1 MASELLLLY
10 VCFLFYNV
18 IYKEVNEM
26 NPSIFPSIIK
36 TFFILLCSIYSFGK
50 IINTKITKKK
60 YSLFLLFSFLA
71 SPIIHYIQ
79 TIIPLPTVFTIT
91 LLAIL
96 FCFLLFRQSFSRT
109 IYISVLSIGSNYV
122 IFIILLIIMIPIIF
136 LLVTNEFSR
145 HLTETIL
152 LVLAGL
158 LQTILSFLLF
168 RTKRLRAGI
177 PTVINAFES
186 HSNIFTA
193 ILSILFSSCFYFD
206 KDVRNTAF
214 NFLLVTFVLALGI
227 ITWLDWQKTIQTDYI
242 NKNNTRQIDFLED
255 TLQERD
261 AELERLSK
269 IIHKD
274 NKLLAALEL
283 STREIL
289 TDASSEKAQ
298 SLLQELNRFSQ
309 ERSETL
315 HAYEPGQVTLPETG
329 LFSVDTMIRYLHQR
343 ALKHKIDFQLNLE
356 GKIAGIT
363 DVISEEDL
371 RTIIADLGENA
382 IIATRESEVKNI
394 RLSLERKTDGY
405 ALYFYD
411 SGEPFA
417 AEVLENF
424 GKQRCTTHAE
434 TGGSGIGLVTTSE
447 LVTKYQGEF
456 YITDEDILKPYI
468 KCVVVL
474 LKQRR

>member
-1 MASELLLLY
+1 MTLSNLPTA
-10 VCFLFYNV
+10 
-18 IYKEVNEM
+18 
-26 NPSIFPSIIK
+26 IK
-36 TFFILLCSIYSFGK
+36 AFFIILSSLYTFGK
-50 IINTKITKKK
+50 IFNTKFTQRTHYLIFFYSLLTTPIVFYVQTTLSIYTIITMTVLLAPFCLYVFK
-60 YSLFLLFSFLA
+60 YSI
-71 SPIIHYIQ
+71 PQ
-79 TIIPLPTVFTIT
+79 TVCIT
-91 LLAIL
+91 LLAIGSSYASFAL
-96 FCFLLFRQSFSRT
+96 FVMVTIPLTLLL
-109 IYISVLSIGSNYV
+109 ILSDLPN
-122 IFIILLIIMIPIIF
+122 IFIPILMLS
-136 LLVTNEFSR
+136 LV
-145 HLTETIL
+145 
-152 LVLAGL
+152 GL
-158 LQTILSFLLF
+158 LQYLFIHFLF
-168 RTKRLRAGI
+168 TTKRLRTGIPGLVNILSGNAGI
-177 PTVINAFES
+177 FISALL
-186 HSNIFTA
+186 
-193 ILSILFSSCFYFD
+193 ILSSSCFYLD
-206 KDVRNTAF
+206 ENLRNSTIH
-214 NFLLVTFVLALGI
+214 FLLMVFILSLGVL
-227 ITWLDWQKTIQTDYI
+227 TWLWWQKSIQTDYI
-242 NKNNTRQIDFLED
+242 DKNNSQQIDILESK
-255 TLQERD
+255 LQERD

-289 TDASSEKAQ
+289 ADASNEKAQ
-298 SLLQELNRFSQ
+298 SLLQELERFSK

-343 ALKHKIDFQLNLE
+343 ALKHKIDFQLSLE
-356 GKIAGIT
+356 GEIADIT
-363 DVISEEDL
+363 SFISEEDL
-371 RTIIADLGENA
+371 RTIIGDLGENA

-424 GKQRCTTHAE
+424 GKQRCTTHAA

-456 YITDEDILKPYI
+456 YITDEDIPQPYT
-468 KCVVVL
+468 KCVVVI

>member
-1 MASELLLLY
+1 MNIPNLPSTIKLFFIIFSSFYTFGKVLNIPVTLKKHCICFIFSLLTMPIIFLIQLTSPLYTILSMATLMVPLCL
-10 VCFLFYNV
+10 FLFKQPFTKTLY
-18 IYKEVNEM
+18 ITIL
-26 NPSIFPSIIK
+26 SI
-36 TFFILLCSIYSFGK
+36 G
-50 IINTKITKKK
+50 IN
-60 YSLFLLFSFLA
+60 YSLFVLMIA
-71 SPIIHYIQ
+71 
-79 TIIPLPTVFTIT
+79 V
-91 LLAIL
+91 IL
-96 FCFLLFRQSFSRT
+96 
-109 IYISVLSIGSNYV
+109 
-122 IFIILLIIMIPIIF
+122 PIIF
-136 LLVTNEFSR
+136 LLTIFETPQQ
-145 HLTETIL
+145 LTD
-152 LVLAGL
+152 
-158 LQTILSFLLF
+158 ILSLFSQGIAQLLLLFLLF
-168 RTKRLRAGI
+168 RTKRLRSGM
-177 PTVINAFES
+177 PLVINSFD
-186 HSNIFTA
+186 SNQSIFISA
-193 ILSILFSSCFYFD
+193 LIILFYSCFYLN
-206 KDVRNTAF
+206 KSIHNAYLHLLLIAF
-214 NFLLVTFVLALGI
+214 ILSLAI
-227 ITWLDWQKTIQTDYI
+227 IIWLWWQKSIQTDYI
-242 NKNNTRQIDFLED
+242 NKNNSQQIDILESK
-255 TLQERD
+255 LQERD

-289 TDASSEKAQ
+289 ADASNEKAR
-298 SLLQELNRFSQ
+298 SLLQELERFSK

-343 ALKHKIDFQLNLE
+343 ALKHKIDFQLSLE
-356 GKIAGIT
+356 GEIADIT
-363 DVISEEDL
+363 SFISEEDL
-371 RTIIADLGENA
+371 CTIIGDLGENA

-447 LVTKYQGEF
+447 LVAKYQGEF
-456 YITDEDILKPYI
+456 YITDEDILKPYT
-468 KCVVVL
+468 KCVVVI

>member
-1 MASELLLLY
+1 
-10 VCFLFYNV
+10 
-18 IYKEVNEM
+18 M
-26 NPSIFPSIIK
+26 NLSALPSLIK
-36 TFFILLCSIYSFGK
+36 AFFILLSSVYTYGRILNIHLNRKTYFITILFSLLSSLTMRFTQNSISPYSILLMSLFVTLFCSIIY
-50 IINTKITKKK
+50 KKK
-60 YSLFLLFSFLA
+60 LSLSLCLS
-71 SPIIHYIQ
+71 I
-79 TIIPLPTVFTIT
+79 
-91 LLAIL
+91 
-96 FCFLLFRQSFSRT
+96 
-109 IYISVLSIGSNYV
+109 LSIGSSYALFASLV
-122 IFIILLIIMIPIIF
+122 FITSPISFLILLYKLPEHFSAIIVLFII
-136 LLVTNEFSR
+136 
-145 HLTETIL
+145 
-152 LVLAGL
+152 GL
-158 LQTILSFLLF
+158 LQNILLYFLF
-168 RTKRLRAGI
+168 QTKRLCNGI
-177 PTVINAFES
+177 PEIANAFPENTS
-186 HSNIFTA
+186 IFIA
-193 ILSILFSSCFYFD
+193 LLLIVFSSALFIEANPKRTYLLLF
-206 KDVRNTAF
+206 AF
-214 NFLLVTFVLALGI
+214 ILALGI
-227 ITWLDWQKTIQTDYI
+227 IIWLWWQKTIQTTYI
-242 NKNNTRQIDFLED
+242 NKNNSQQIDILEGK
-255 TLQERD
+255 LQERD

-289 TDASSEKAQ
+289 TDTSSEKAQ
-298 SLLQELNRFSQ
+298 SLLQELNRFSK

-315 HAYEPGQVTLPETG
+315 HAYESGHETLPETG
-329 LFSVDTMIRYLHQR
+329 LFSVDTMLGYLHQR

-356 GKIAGIT
+356 GEIAGIT

-394 RLSLERKTDGY
+394 RLSIERKTDGY

-447 LVTKYQGEF
+447 LTAKYQGEF
-456 YITDEDILKPYI
+456 YITDEDITQPYT

>member
-1 MASELLLLY
+1 
-10 VCFLFYNV
+10 
-18 IYKEVNEM
+18 M
-26 NPSIFPSIIK
+26 NISTLPSIIK
-36 TFFILLCSIYSFGK
+36 SFFIILSSFYTFGK
-50 IINTKITKKK
+50 VLNIPITPKR
-60 YSLFLLFSFLA
+60 YRLFLLFSIFVTPIVYLVQVTFPLYTVLSMVLLTAPLCFLIYKQSISKTLYVTILSIGGNYA
-71 SPIIHYIQ
+71 LFTIIVMVIIPIISLF
-79 TIIPLPTVFTIT
+79 IIWKFPYWLADIIT
-91 LLAIL
+91 LFLL
-96 FCFLLFRQSFSRT
+96 GFFQTFLLFF
-109 IYISVLSIGSNYV
+109 
-122 IFIILLIIMIPIIF
+122 
-136 LLVTNEFSR
+136 
-145 HLTETIL
+145 
-152 LVLAGL
+152 
-158 LQTILSFLLF
+158 LF
-168 RTKRLRAGI
+168 RTNRLRTGI
-177 PTVINAFES
+177 PLVINS
-186 HSNIFTA
+186 PDSNSNIFISA
-193 ILSILFSSCFYFD
+193 LVLLLSSCFNLGNQVNNVSFHILSM
-206 KDVRNTAF
+206 AF
-214 NFLLVTFVLALGI
+214 ILALGI
-227 ITWLDWQKTIQTDYI
+227 IIWLWWQNSIQTDYI
-242 NKNNTRQIDFLED
+242 NKNNSQQIDMLEGKI
-255 TLQERD
+255 QERD

-289 TDASSEKAQ
+289 ADASNEKAQ
-298 SLLQELNRFSQ
+298 SLLQELERFSK

-315 HAYEPGQVTLPETG
+315 HAYESGHETLPATG
-329 LFSVDTMIRYLHQR
+329 LFSVDTMLGYLHQR

-356 GKIAGIT
+356 GEIADIT

-394 RLSLERKTDGY
+394 RLSIERKTDGY

-447 LVTKYQGEF
+447 LVAKYQGEF
-456 YITDEDILKPYI
+456 YITDEDILKPYT

>member
-1 MASELLLLY
+1 MFSVLTTPIIYQVQISFPLYTTLAMVLLITPLCCFTFRQNISTTLY
-10 VCFLFYNV
+10 VAVLSIGGNYALFTLIVLITIPV
-18 IYKEVNEM
+18 I
-26 NPSIFPSIIK
+26 
-36 TFFILLCSIYSFGK
+36 
-50 IINTKITKKK
+50 
-60 YSLFLLFSFLA
+60 SLFIFLKYPDQLA
-71 SPIIHYIQ
+71 D
-79 TIIPLPTVFTIT
+79 TIT
-91 LLAIL
+91 LLL
-96 FCFLLFRQSFSRT
+96 LGPLQNLLVFFLFRTNRLRT
-109 IYISVLSIGSNYV
+109 GIPLVINSLDSNRSIFISAL
-122 IFIILLIIMIPIIF
+122 IILLSSGFNPNKHVANSSLHM
-136 LLVTNEFSR
+136 LLIAF
-145 HLTETIL
+145 
-152 LVLAGL
+152 
-158 LQTILSFLLF
+158 ILS
-168 RTKRLRAGI
+168 
-177 PTVINAFES
+177 
-186 HSNIFTA
+186 
-193 ILSILFSSCFYFD
+193 
-206 KDVRNTAF
+206 
-214 NFLLVTFVLALGI
+214 LGI
-227 ITWLDWQKTIQTDYI
+227 IIWLSWQKSIQTDYI
-242 NKNNTRQIDFLED
+242 NKNNSQQIDLLESK
-255 TLQERD
+255 LQERD

-289 TDASSEKAQ
+289 ADASNEKAQ
-298 SLLQELNRFSQ
+298 SLLQELERFSK

-315 HAYEPGQVTLPETG
+315 HAYESGQVTLPETG

-343 ALKHKIDFQLNLE
+343 ALKHKIDFQLSLE
-356 GKIAGIT
+356 GEIADIT
-363 DVISEEDL
+363 SVISEQDL
-371 RTIIADLGENA
+371 CTIIADLGENA

-424 GKQRCTTHAE
+424 GKQRCTTHAK

-456 YITDEDILKPYI
+456 YITDEDIPQPYT